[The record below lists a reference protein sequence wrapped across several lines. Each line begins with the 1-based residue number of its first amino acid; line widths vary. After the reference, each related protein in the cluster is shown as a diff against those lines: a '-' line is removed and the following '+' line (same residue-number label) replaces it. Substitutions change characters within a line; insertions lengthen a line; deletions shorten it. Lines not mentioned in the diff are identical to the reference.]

1 MWQLSRRKPRRT
13 ERRRTRSDRGP
24 QRLRR
29 WLETLPWGLLGLV
42 GFSGLVSAVVVN
54 LGGETITIR
63 EGQTIPRAIPAR
75 VGFKIEDPRKTLQM
89 RLRARDSSPNYYKL
103 NTALLDE
110 IRARLK
116 NALTLAK
123 AHSDDP
129 EALKREAAKNQIL
142 LDDAGAK
149 ELIRLATS
157 GDPKVYEQ
165 AIDAL
170 IARLRT
176 QPVVEP
182 SPAGIRRTTTVAI
195 LFDPEKSQER
205 RLAMS
210 QLHLATKPDVVEK
223 VLDDVLVSFI
233 EPLRASIKRSLMA
246 MLARDDGGVRAWYI
260 YDVARTEQVA
270 ARAEQSVPPQYLVY
284 NAGDLLAD
292 AGVVTDDELELL
304 RAEHKAWLAQQA
316 RQPWTV
322 RLRPIA
328 GRTLL
333 ALLVVGGVA
342 LYLARERQTRFLR
355 SVRGVAATLALL
367 ALLALAR
374 AVFVR
379 MDVPAHAVSGIQA
392 LGAALLGIV
401 FPHAAVFVVCSGLA
415 VLISIAVQQ
424 QVPFLLLLVSLSGV
438 LIFGLRE
445 VRYRGRIV
453 MIGALAA
460 LAAAI
465 ITGSIGLMQSQTVRF
480 TLSLCAWAAGSTLM
494 AAFIVEGILPAIERI
509 FQVSTAMTLLEW
521 CDASKPLLRMLA
533 AEAPGTYNHSLNV
546 GTLAEAAANAIG
558 ANGLLARAGAYYH
571 DIGKINK
578 PEYFVENQAGG
589 DNPHA
594 KLNPAMSLLII
605 VGHVKDGLELAREYG
620 LPRPLRAFIAEHHG
634 TTLVE
639 FFYHAANQQRK
650 PGEPEIPDSEFRYP
664 GPKPQSRETAIVMI
678 ADAVEGA
685 VRAMSDPT
693 PNRIEQIVRDIT
705 YKRLVDGQFDDCDLT
720 FRELAK
726 IEKSL
731 VRTLCGIY
739 HARVAYPQSRTGRKA
754 V

>member
-1 MWQLSRRKPRRT
+1 M
-13 ERRRTRSDRGP
+13 
-24 QRLRR
+24 RR
-29 WLETLPWGLLGLV
+29 WLEALPWGLLGLV
-42 GFSGLVSAVVVN
+42 GFSALTSAVVVN
-54 LGGETITIR
+54 LGGETVTIR

-89 RLRARDSSPNYYKL
+89 RLRARDSSPNYYRL

-129 EALKREAAKNQIL
+129 ETLKREAAKNQIR

-157 GDPKVYEQ
+157 DDPKVYEQ

-195 LFDPEKSQER
+195 LFDPAKSQER

-210 QLHLATKPDVVEK
+210 QLHLATRPEVVEK
-223 VLDDVLVSFI
+223 VLDDVLVSLL
-233 EPLRASIKRSLMA
+233 EPLRASIKHSLMA
-246 MLARDDGGVRAWYI
+246 MLAREDGAVRAWYV
-260 YDVARTEQVA
+260 YDVARTEEVA

-304 RAEHKAWLAQQA
+304 RAEHQAWLAQRA
-316 RQPWTV
+316 KQPWSV

-415 VLISIAVQQ
+415 VLISIAVHQ
-424 QVPFLLLLVSLSGV
+424 QVPFLLLLVSISGV
-438 LIFGLRE
+438 LVFGLRE

-453 MIGALAA
+453 LIGGLAA

-465 ITGSIGLMQSQTVRF
+465 ITGSIGLMQSQTMRF
-480 TLSLCAWAAGSTLM
+480 TLTLCAWTAGSTLM

-509 FQVSTAMTLLEW
+509 FHVSTAMTLLEW
-521 CDASKPLLRMLA
+521 CDASRPLLRMLA

-546 GTLAEAAANAIG
+546 GTLAEAAADAIG

-589 DNPHA
+589 DNPHT

-605 VGHVKDGLELAREYG
+605 VGHVKDGLEMAREYG

-650 PGEPEIPDSEFRYP
+650 PGEPEIPDNEFRYP

-693 PNRIEQIVRDIT
+693 PNRIESVVRDIT
-705 YKRLVDGQFDDCDLT
+705 YRRLVDGQFDDCDLT
-720 FRELAK
+720 FRELAQ

-739 HARVAYPQSRTGRKA
+739 HARVAYPESQKGRKA